1 MNNLFLRP
9 LRSSSK
15 DYEAL
20 VEFEMLRAL
29 AGAFCNG
36 AAGRWS
42 ERDGAKRLPR
52 RQRRRA
58 ALALGDFRPGCSI
71 AAVTLAMCA
80 ISPVRA
86 QEATAAPVTAD
97 GTAAVTIRSIT
108 VTGNQRLET
117 QTILSYLRLRVGQGY
132 DRVALDQALKDLAA
146 TELFKDYQ
154 ITDEGGALTIEVTEN
169 PVINR
174 VILEGN
180 KRLKE
185 DKVRPEIK
193 LAPRQIFT
201 RSKVRADVARI
212 IELYK
217 RQGRFA
223 ATVEPKMV
231 ALDQNRVDVVFEI
244 NEGPKSK
251 VRRINILGN
260 EKFKDKDLLGEMA
273 TKESRFMTMLSS
285 NTSYDPDRLAYD
297 QQKLRLFY
305 LANGYADF
313 RVISAVAELTSNKQ
327 DFIIT
332 YVVEE
337 GERYKFANVDVKSDL
352 RDFQPEM
359 LKKLLPM
366 KTGAWYDAKLVEDT
380 VESLSETAGL
390 FGYAFADIDPEFRR
404 DPETRTMAITFNV
417 AESPRTY
424 VERIDVNGNTLTH
437 DKVVRR
443 EFRLNEGDAFNSFG
457 VKRTENRINSLGY
470 FQENLA
476 IERKEGSAPDR
487 IVLETNVEEKP
498 TGELSLSAGY
508 SSTENMLL
516 QASIRQRNFR
526 GLGQQLQASVS
537 YSSYSKSIELGFTEP
552 YLLDRNISLGG
563 SIYRRD
569 LNSYNLIGNDRQT
582 TFQQVT
588 TGLQVNAG
596 VPVTEF
602 MSLFAR
608 YTLNYDDVTLDESTY
623 YFGDACDPLVAGRYL
638 CDAIGKR
645 LTSLVGFTLAYDD
658 RDNRMRPTRGQS
670 ASISQDF
677 AGLGGDV
684 QYARTRLA
692 ATKHFNL
699 GSRFILNLSGEG
711 GYIHPFGGKS
721 MTSDKVLLTDRF
733 FLGEPQMRGFDIRGV
748 GPRVL
753 RYSSVDISDPSNPI
767 LDTSAGTATDDAL
780 GGRAYYQGR
789 LEMDIPLG
797 TGAKELGLRPSIFL
811 DTGAVFGL
819 RKPTLTTLAN
829 FRDPSDGL
837 TKYLCRNASAGTT
850 QFATQSTGADGT
862 PSGTYSVCPSGFS
875 ALAPFEERY
884 FGNSWLPRVAVG
896 IGVNWNSPFGPFRI
910 DFAYALRKEEGDDTK
925 RFSFNVGTQF

>member
-1 MNNLFLRP
+1 MNSVASHKFSAFL
-9 LRSSSK
+9 
-15 DYEAL
+15 
-20 VEFEMLRAL
+20 L
-29 AGAFCNG
+29 AGTM
-36 AAGRWS
+36 
-42 ERDGAKRLPR
+42 
-52 RQRRRA
+52 
-58 ALALGDFRPGCSI
+58 LA
-71 AAVTLAMCA
+71 T
-80 ISPVRA
+80 PVMA
-86 QEATAAPVTAD
+86 QQVAPPTVPAPATEAAPT
-97 GTAAVTIRSIT
+97 GTTVQSIT
-108 VTGNQRLET
+108 VVGNQRLEA
-117 QTILSYLRLRVGQGY
+117 QTILSYLRLRVGQPY
-132 DRVALDQALKDLAA
+132 DRSVLDQALKDLAA
-146 TELFKDYQ
+146 TELFKDFQ
-154 ITDEGGALTIEVTEN
+154 ITDNSGALQIQVTEN

-185 DKVRPEIK
+185 DKIRPEIK

-231 ALDQNRVDVVFEI
+231 SLDQNRVDVVFEI

-251 VRRINILGN
+251 VRQINILGN
-260 EKFKDKDLLGEMA
+260 DKFSDGDLKDEMA
-273 TKESRFMTMLSS
+273 TKESGLLTILSS

-337 GERYKFANVDVKSDL
+337 GERYKFGNVDVKSEL

-359 LKKLLPM
+359 LQKLLPM
-366 KTGAWYDAKLVEDT
+366 HKDDWYDAKLVEDT

-390 FGYAFADIDPEFRR
+390 FGYAFADINPEFRR

-457 VKRTENRINSLGY
+457 IKRTENRLNSLGY
-470 FQENLA
+470 FQENLE

-487 IVLETNVEEKP
+487 IILETNVEEKP
-498 TGELSLSAGY
+498 TGELSLSAGF
-508 SSTENMLL
+508 SSIENFLL

-526 GLGQQLQASVS
+526 GLGQQLQASVN
-537 YSSYSKSIELGFTEP
+537 YSSYSKSVELGFTEP
-552 YLLDRNISLGG
+552 YLFDRNISVGG

-569 LNSYNLIGNDRQT
+569 LNSFNFINNDRRT

-588 TGLQVNAG
+588 TGFQLNAG
-596 VPVTEF
+596 VPLTEF
-602 MSLFAR
+602 LSLFTR
-608 YTLNYDDVTLDESTY
+608 YSLNYDDVTLDRGLY
-623 YFGDACDPLVAGRYL
+623 YFGGQCDPLVAGRYL

-645 LTSLVGFTLAYDD
+645 TTSLVGYTIAYDD
-658 RDNRMRPTRGQS
+658 RDNRLRPTRGQS
-670 ASISQDF
+670 LSLSQDF
-677 AGLGGDV
+677 AGLGGSV
-684 QYARTRLA
+684 KYVRTRA
-692 ATKHFNL
+692 NASKHFNL
-699 GSRFILNLSGEG
+699 GSRFILNLSAEG
-711 GYIHPFGGKS
+711 GYIYPFGGRPTP
-721 MTSDKVLLTDRF
+721 TSDKVRLTDRF
-733 FLGEPQMRGFDIRGV
+733 FLGEPQMRGFDIRGI
-748 GPRVL
+748 GPRVI
-753 RYSSVDISDPSNPI
+753 RYGVDNTDPANPKVI
-767 LDTSAGTATDDAL
+767 TEGTDRGQIDDAL

-789 LEMDIPLG
+789 VEIDIPLG
-797 TGAKELGLRPSIFL
+797 TGAKELGLRPSVFL
-811 DTGAVFGL
+811 DVGSVFSV
-819 RKPTLTTLAN
+819 RRPTLTTLAN
-829 FRDPSDGL
+829 FKETDPTAPGFGL
-837 TKYLCRNASAGTT
+837 TKFLCRNAS
-850 QFATQSTGADGT
+850 TGATKFASETTTTTNGVTTGT
-862 PSGTYSVCPSGFS
+862 GQYTTCDTAGGFT
-875 ALAPFEERY
+875 ALAPFEERF
-884 FGNSWLPRVAVG
+884 FGDSWLPRVSIGA
-896 IGVNWNSPFGPFRI
+896 GVNWNSPFGPFRI

>member
-1 MNNLFLRP
+1 MGSSRRGGPRP
-9 LRSSSK
+9 AGFRAGCS
-15 DYEAL
+15 L
-20 VEFEMLRAL
+20 VAVLLSLGIAPVVH
-29 AGAFCNG
+29 AQQPS
-36 AAGRWS
+36 AGR
-42 ERDGAKRLPR
+42 
-52 RQRRRA
+52 
-58 ALALGDFRPGCSI
+58 
-71 AAVTLAMCA
+71 
-80 ISPVRA
+80 
-86 QEATAAPVTAD
+86 EATDTDLVS
-97 GTAAVTIRSIT
+97 TIRSIA
-108 VTGNQRLET
+108 VVGNERLEA
-117 QTILSYLRLRVGQGY
+117 QTILSYLRLRVGQSY
-132 DRVALDQALKDLAA
+132 DRAALDQALKDLAA
-146 TELFKDYQ
+146 TELFKDCQ
-154 ITDEGGALTIEVTEN
+154 ITDEGGALTIQVTEN

-185 DKVRPEIK
+185 DKIRPEIK

-231 ALDQNRVDVVFEI
+231 SLDQSRVDVVFEI

-251 VRRINILGN
+251 VRRINIIGN
-260 EKFKDKDLLGEMA
+260 ERFRDKQLFGEMA
-273 TKESRFMTMLSS
+273 TKASRFMTMLSS

-305 LANGYADF
+305 LTNGYADF

-337 GERYKFANVDVKSDL
+337 GERYKFGDVDVKSEI

-366 KTGAWYDAKLVEDT
+366 KTGDWYDAKQVEDT

-390 FGYAFADIDPEFRR
+390 FGYAFADINPEFRR
-404 DPETRTMAITFNV
+404 DPETLTMAITFNV
-417 AESPRTY
+417 GESPRTY

-470 FQENLA
+470 FQENLE
-476 IERKEGSAPDR
+476 IERKPGSAPDQ

-516 QASIRQRNFR
+516 QASVRQRNFR

-537 YSSYSKSIELGFTEP
+537 YSSYARSIELGFTEP
-552 YLLDRNISLGG
+552 YLLDRNISIGG

-569 LNSYNLIGNDRQT
+569 LSSYNFIDNDRQT
-582 TFQQVT
+582 TFEQVT
-588 TGLQVNAG
+588 TGFQFNVG
-596 VPVTEF
+596 VPLNEYL
-602 MSLFAR
+602 SLFGR

-645 LTSLVGFTLAYDD
+645 TTSLVGFTLAYDN
-658 RDNRMRPTRGQS
+658 RDNRLRPTRGQS
-670 ASISQDF
+670 LSLSGDF
-677 AGLGGDV
+677 AGLGGSV
-684 QYARTRLA
+684 SYARARLA
-692 ATKHFNL
+692 GSKHFNL
-699 GSRFILNLSGEG
+699 GSRFILNLSAEG
-711 GYIHPFGGKS
+711 GYIYPFGGRPTP
-721 MTSDKVLLTDRF
+721 TSDKVRLTDRF

-748 GPRVL
+748 GPRVI
-753 RYSSVDISDPSNPI
+753 RYGSVDLSDPEDPVI
-767 LDTSAGTATDDAL
+767 DMDTGSVTDDAL

-789 LEMDIPLG
+789 LELDIPLG

-811 DTGAVFGL
+811 DAGAVFGL
-819 RKPTLTTLAN
+819 RKPTLTTLAD
-829 FRDPSDGL
+829 FRDPTDGL
-837 TKYLCRNASAGTT
+837 TKYLCRNADKGTK
-850 QFATQSTGADGT
+850 QFATQTTGSDGT
-862 PSGTYSVCPSGFS
+862 PTGSYTNCPTGFT

-884 FGNSWLPRVAVG
+884 YGDSWKPRVAVG
-896 IGVNWNSPFGPFRI
+896 VGVNWNSPFGPFRI
-910 DFAYALRKEEGDDTK
+910 DFAYALRAEEGDDTK

>member
-1 MNNLFLRP
+1 MNSVASHKLSARTQL
-9 LRSSSK
+9 S
-15 DYEAL
+15 AL
-20 VEFEMLRAL
+20 LMAGTMLA
-29 AGAFCNG
+29 
-36 AAGRWS
+36 
-42 ERDGAKRLPR
+42 
-52 RQRRRA
+52 
-58 ALALGDFRPGCSI
+58 
-71 AAVTLAMCA
+71 T
-80 ISPVRA
+80 PVMA
-86 QEATAAPVTAD
+86 QEVAPPTVPAPAPEAAP
-97 GTAAVTIRSIT
+97 AATTVKSIT
-108 VTGNQRLET
+108 VVGNQRLEA
-117 QTILSYLRLRVGQGY
+117 QTILSYLRLRVGQQY
-132 DRVALDQALKDLAA
+132 DRSVLDQALKDLAA
-146 TELFKDYQ
+146 TELFKDFQ
-154 ITDEGGALTIEVTEN
+154 ITDNAGALQIQVTEN

-185 DKVRPEIK
+185 DKIRPEIK

-231 ALDQNRVDVVFEI
+231 SLDQNRVDVVFEI

-251 VRRINILGN
+251 VRQINIIGN
-260 EKFKDKDLLGEMA
+260 EKFSDGELKGEMA
-273 TKESRFMTMLSS
+273 TKQSSLMTILSS

-305 LANGYADF
+305 LSNGYADF

-337 GERYKFANVDVKSDL
+337 GERYKFSDVDVKSEI

-366 KTGAWYDAKLVEDT
+366 HTGDWYDAKLVEDT

-390 FGYAFADIDPEFRR
+390 FGYAFADINPEFRR

-457 VKRTENRINSLGY
+457 IKRTESRINSLGY
-470 FQENLA
+470 FQENLE
-476 IERKEGSAPDR
+476 IERKEGTTPDR
-487 IVLETNVEEKP
+487 IILETNVEEKP
-498 TGELSLSAGY
+498 TGELSLSAGF
-508 SSTENMLL
+508 SSIENFLL

-526 GLGQQLQASVS
+526 GLGQQLQASVN

-552 YLLDRNISLGG
+552 YLFDRNISVGG

-569 LNSYNLIGNDRQT
+569 LNSFNFINNDRRT

-588 TGLQVNAG
+588 TGAQINAG
-596 VPVTEF
+596 VPLTEF
-602 MSLFAR
+602 MSFFAR
-608 YTLNYDDVTLDESTY
+608 YSINFDDVTLDKGIY
-623 YFGDACDPLVAGRYL
+623 YFGNECDPLVAGRYL
-638 CDAIGKR
+638 CDAIGNR
-645 LTSLVGFTLAYDD
+645 TTSLLGYTLAYDD
-658 RDNRMRPTRGQS
+658 RDNRLRPTRGQS
-670 ASISQDF
+670 LSLSQDF
-677 AGLGGDV
+677 AGLGGSV
-684 QYARTRLA
+684 KYVRTRLSGS
-692 ATKHFNL
+692 KHFNL
-699 GSRFILNLSGEG
+699 GSRFILNLSAEG
-711 GYIHPFGGKS
+711 GYIYPFGS
-721 MTSDKVLLTDRF
+721 RPTPTSDKVRLTDRF

-748 GPRVL
+748 GPRVI
-753 RYSSVDISDPSNPI
+753 RYSVNNSDPANPI
-767 LDTSAGTATDDAL
+767 VVTDANGDRGQIDDAL

-789 LEMDIPLG
+789 LELDIPLG

-811 DTGAVFGL
+811 DVGSVFSV
-819 RKPTLTTLAN
+819 RKPALTTLAN
-829 FRDPSDGL
+829 FFDSADGL
-837 TKYLCRNASAGTT
+837 TKNLCRNPDTG
-850 QFATQSTGADGT
+850 QQVFATNTPNGDGT
-862 PSGTYSVCPSGFS
+862 PSGQYTTCATANGFTS
-875 ALAPFEERY
+875 NLAPFEERF
-884 FGNSWLPRVAVG
+884 FGDTWMPRVSIGA
-896 IGVNWNSPFGPFRI
+896 GVNWNSPFGPFRI